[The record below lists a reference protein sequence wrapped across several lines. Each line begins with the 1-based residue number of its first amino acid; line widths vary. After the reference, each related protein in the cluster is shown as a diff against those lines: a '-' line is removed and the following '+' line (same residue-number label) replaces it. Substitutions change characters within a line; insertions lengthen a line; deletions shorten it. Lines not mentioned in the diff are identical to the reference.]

1 MMEPTPAPGGDTSR
15 SAAVVRP
22 KIDRLAALGIALSLG
37 YPALIYFG
45 RGHIPA
51 YVLAAVLLLLI
62 WMRRTLAF
70 GVRRNAWL
78 TAGGLVLAAAAL
90 GTDHP
95 LPLKLYPVVVNGV
108 LLGVFAISLR
118 YPPTIVERIAR
129 LGCPD
134 LSERAVAYIRRVTV
148 AWSVFFAANALIALW
163 TSLWASDEV
172 WFYYNGVIAYVL
184 AGLMFAGEWVVRRR
198 ALPEYRW

>member
-1 MMEPTPAPGGDTSR
+1 VTDSADLARKDAGTG
-15 SAAVVRP
+15 AAVPP
-22 KIDRLAALGIALSLG
+22 KIDRLAAIGIALSLG

-45 RGHIPA
+45 RGRIPA
-51 YVLAAVLLLLI
+51 SVLAVVLLLLI

-78 TAGGLVLAAAAL
+78 TVGGVVLAAAAL

-95 LPLKLYPVVVNGV
+95 LPLKLYPVVVNAV
-108 LLGVFAISLR
+108 LLGVFTLSLR
-118 YPPTIVERIAR
+118 YPPTIVERLAR
-129 LGCPD
+129 LGYPD

-148 AWSVFFAANALIALW
+148 AWSIFFAVNALIALW
-163 TSLWASDEV
+163 TAVWASDQV

-184 AGLMFAGEWVVRRR
+184 AGLMFAGEWVIRRR
-198 ALPEYRW
+198 VLPEYHW